1 MEVLALGLQQAQ
13 DYTLNV
19 SDPWLLLTQK
29 AT

>member
-19 SDPWLLLTQK
+19 LDPWLLLTQK